1 LVKKINL
8 NIILLL
14 FRNNLTYIKFSLTV
28 QLNPSPDTKV
38 EWFQQNALIV
48 SNKKHQ
54 INWDKN
60 KKTMSLIINNVNED
74 DAGEY
79 LCKIYRNSVEYVST
93 CKLNVEQQQ
102 EEQQIVKKIE
112 KPKLVSKLNPN
123 QEAKAGESMNLRI
136 EIEESTEEPKI
147 KWFHNNMEL
156 NNKERFNI
164 LNDRFC
170 STLNILNVQPKDSG
184 EYTCAVKNSSGL
196 VKSTC
201 IVKINGKPNFI
212 FIPYRLKR

>member
-1 LVKKINL
+1 M
-8 NIILLL
+8 
-14 FRNNLTYIKFSLTV
+14 TV
-28 QLNPSPDTKV
+28 QLNTSPETKV

-48 SNKKHQ
+48 PNKKHQ
-54 INWDKN
+54 ISWDKN
-60 KKTMSLIINNVNED
+60 KKTMSLIINNVNEE

-102 EEQQIVKKIE
+102 QEQQTIQKIE
-112 KPKLVSKLNPN
+112 KPKLVTKLNPS
-123 QEAKAGESMNLRI
+123 QEAKAGESVNLRI
-136 EIEESTEEPKI
+136 EIEESAEEPKI
-147 KWFHNNMEL
+147 KWFHNNTEII
-156 NNKERFNI
+156 NKERFNI
-164 LNDRFC
+164 LNERFT

-201 IVKINGKPNFI
+201 TIKINGKIFFIYSTNFGNLNVKKCI
-212 FIPYRLKR
+212 LQKC